1 MARLPHPQRRW
12 LSGVRHAPPRPDRR
26 GGLLRPSLPGE
37 HPQHGWRYYGVLGG
51 GGVHHAASPAVY
63 RPAGG
68 AARSVQS
75 LAAKKYVGEHYM
87 DGGPS
92 LDGVAAQLGISPLYL
107 SRIFSEIDG
116 KRFTQYLSGLRIEK
130 AKQLLTETS
139 DSITEISIKTG
150 YNTIRSFNR
159 AFLADTGLS
168 PSQYRKLEK

>member
-1 MARLPHPQRRW
+1 MARLPHPQRRR
-12 LSGVRHAPPRPDRR
+12 LSGVRHAPRPDRR

-92 LDGVAAQLGISPLYL
+92 LDGVAAQLGISPSYL

-130 AKQLLTETS
+130 AKQLPK
-139 DSITEISIKTG
+139 KTACKEQ
-150 YNTIRSFNR
+150 RSVPPALQSALANR
-159 AFLADTGLS
+159 
-168 PSQYRKLEK
+168 RKL

>member
-1 MARLPHPQRRW
+1 MFDT
-12 LSGVRHAPPRPDRR
+12 PPRPDRR

-87 DGGPS
+87 DSGPS

-116 KRFTQYLSGLRIEK
+116 KRFTQYLSGLHIEK
-130 AKQLLTETS
+130 AKQLPADDSRLVRDIGQDVGFLT
-139 DSITEISIKTG
+139 IQHFMRVFKAKTG
-150 YNTIRSFNR
+150 VTAGEYRST
-159 AFLADTGLS
+159 LPKKGG
-168 PSQYRKLEK
+168 